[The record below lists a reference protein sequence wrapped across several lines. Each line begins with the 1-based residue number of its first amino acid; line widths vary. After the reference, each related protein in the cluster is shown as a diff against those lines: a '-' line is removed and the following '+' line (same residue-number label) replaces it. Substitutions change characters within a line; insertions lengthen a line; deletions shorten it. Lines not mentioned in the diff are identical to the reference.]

1 MRKKLSGQ
9 SVIEY
14 FIMMALILAAILST
28 GFIEHIRG
36 GFKAYF
42 NSAVSHLK

>member
-1 MRKKLSGQ
+1 MRKHVSGQ

-28 GFIEHIRG
+28 GVIERIRG
-36 GFKAYF
+36 GFQGYF